1 MHLPRTTLRE
11 RLVRYGIFNALF
23 FGGVLLLGLASAPS
37 VVLIAYIV
45 AVWAWWMY
53 LGVWRKSR

>member
-11 RLVRYGIFNALF
+11 RFIRYVIFSALL
-23 FGGVLLLGLASAPS
+23 FGGVLLLGLVSAPS

-45 AVWAWWMY
+45 AVWALWMY

>member
-1 MHLPRTTLRE
+1 MRLPRTTLRE
-11 RLVRYGIFNALF
+11 RLIRYGIFNALL
-23 FGGVLLLGLASAPS
+23 FGGLLLLALVSAPS

-45 AVWAWWMY
+45 ALWALWMY

>member
-11 RLVRYGIFNALF
+11 RRVTYGIFNALL

-37 VVLIAYIV
+37 VVLIAYI
-45 AVWAWWMY
+45 AALWALWMY